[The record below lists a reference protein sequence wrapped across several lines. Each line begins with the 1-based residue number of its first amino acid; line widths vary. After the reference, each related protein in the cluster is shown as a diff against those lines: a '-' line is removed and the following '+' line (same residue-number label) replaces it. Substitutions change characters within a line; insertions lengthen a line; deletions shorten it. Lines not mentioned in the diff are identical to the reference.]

1 MQYSVAIE
9 KLTSAFTRPLPGD
22 AAHQR
27 TATRPRRDWPAGFDS
42 ARARHAAGLLLL
54 FPVNDRAFI
63 VLTVRAGT
71 LERHRGQISLPGGAV
86 EVGETFEHAA
96 LREAREEIGLQT
108 EIVRVLGALT
118 PIAIPV
124 SGFRLHPVVAATDER
139 PALSPAGDEVA
150 EILEV
155 SIEQLLAPG
164 CLTESERV
172 REGHQIVAPAFAIGG
187 HEIWG
192 ATAMVLAEF
201 LVLLG
206 WT

>member
-9 KLTSAFTRPLPGD
+9 KLTSAFKRPLPGD

-139 PALSPAGDEVA
+139 PVLSPAGDEVA

-172 REGHQIVAPAFAIGG
+172 REGHQIVAPAFAIGA